1 MKRPDAAREM
11 AHDFNNL
18 LTAILGAADAV
29 LARDKVDAETRADVE
44 SIRDAARRGSALAR
58 GDMDGDPAAHSVPVS
73 AHVRGMAPLLAHVLA
88 STALPGQADGASRR
102 HDTAGPGHDA
112 ERITLLLQ
120 SDDTAGHIRIDPPRL
135 DRVLLNLVLNARHA
149 MPKGGTVT
157 IRTAGRTVAEAEPG
171 VPDTIPP
178 GAYAVITVADTGTGI
193 PKDRLAR
200 IFAPGFTTRRR
211 SGGMGLGLASVHG
224 LVRRSHG
231 FLTVTSVEGRGARFD
246 IHWPLHAVPP
256 GLPVAVL
263 MTVPVPVPMPMKVPA
278 VQPPPGDG
286 SAPMPRTVLL
296 VEDEPVVRRIT
307 ERMLQRAGWTVLCAD
322 SAETALVLLEGTACD
337 LMISD
342 VAMPG
347 MDGIA
352 LTRAV
357 RAERPGLPVVLTSGY
372 ADTVAEAG
380 IVFLT
385 KPYDQ
390 EALLA
395 AMAAARA
402 AIHPGD

>member
-1 MKRPDAAREM
+1 
-11 AHDFNNL
+11 
-18 LTAILGAADAV
+18 
-29 LARDKVDAETRADVE
+29 
-44 SIRDAARRGSALAR
+44 
-58 GDMDGDPAAHSVPVS
+58 
-73 AHVRGMAPLLAHVLA
+73 
-88 STALPGQADGASRR
+88 
-102 HDTAGPGHDA
+102 
-112 ERITLLLQ
+112 
-120 SDDTAGHIRIDPPRL
+120 
-135 DRVLLNLVLNARHA
+135 
-149 MPKGGTVT
+149 
-157 IRTAGRTVAEAEPG
+157 
-171 VPDTIPP
+171 
-178 GAYAVITVADTGTGI
+178 
-193 PKDRLAR
+193 
-200 IFAPGFTTRRR
+200 
-211 SGGMGLGLASVHG
+211 
-224 LVRRSHG
+224 
-231 FLTVTSVEGRGARFD
+231 
-246 IHWPLHAVPP
+246 
-256 GLPVAVL
+256 
-263 MTVPVPVPMPMKVPA
+263 
-278 VQPPPGDG
+278 
-286 SAPMPRTVLL
+286 MPRTVLL